1 MQPKKLGRMLAVV
14 ACVAL
19 VTAACGGSSKNS
31 AAGKVKTLAAVSG
44 FDPAKAE
51 IRLGVISP
59 LSGPVAVIGKPLT
72 AGNEVFFKKINDQGG
87 IGGKYKVVLDEQDSQ
102 YVPQNG
108 VQTYNSIKGNVVM
121 FAQLLGTPVTKAV
134 LPLLKQDNIVAAPA
148 SLDADWVREPNLLA
162 IGGPYQIQM
171 INAASFLLNDD
182 SSAFKGKKDSTAFCS
197 MIQDD
202 AYGAAGQ
209 QGIDFAAKDLG
220 FTVKATAKYA
230 AGNADFTPQIQQLKS
245 ANCQVVFLVSTPSDT
260 GKALGKAAQL
270 QFAPQWMGQSPSYIG
285 ALTAPAS
292 PLKDYLTAHFMIVSE
307 GTEWGDPTVPGMK
320 TMTDDLAKYAPQQ
333 APDYYF
339 SFGYIEASSVA
350 QVLEKAVSL
359 GDLSRAGI
367 VNAMTK
373 IDKLTFDGLSGDY
386 KYGAAKDR
394 EPPRQSSIFKINPA
408 KPIGIEKV
416 KINFT
421 SDSAKKFVFL

>member
-1 MQPKKLGRMLAVV
+1 MKLGRMLAVV
-14 ACVAL
+14 AAVAL
-19 VTAACGGSSKNS
+19 VTAACGGSSKKSDNGGS
-31 AAGKVKTLAAVSG
+31 SSKTLAAAPG
-44 FDPAKAE
+44 FDPAKGE
-51 IRLGVISP
+51 IRVGIISP
-59 LSGPVAVIGKPLT
+59 LSGPVAAIGKPLT
-72 AGNEVFFKKINDQGG
+72 AGNEVLF
-87 IGGKYKVVLDEQDSQ
+87 KVVLDEQDSQ
-102 YVPQNG
+102 YIPQNG
-108 VQTYNSIKGNVVM
+108 VQTYNSIKNNVVM

-148 SLDADWVREPNLLA
+148 SLDADWVREPNLLP

-171 INAASFLLNDD
+171 INAADFLLNDD
-182 SSAFKGKKDSTAFCS
+182 ASAFKGKKDTVFCS

-202 AYGAAGQ
+202 AYGEAGQ
-209 QGIDFAAKDLG
+209 QGVDFASKNLG
-220 FTVKATAKYA
+220 FTVKTTARYKA
-230 AGNADFTPQIQQLKS
+230 ASPDFTSQIQQLKG
-245 ANCQVVFLVSTPSDT
+245 AGCQVVFLVSTPSDT
-260 GKALGKAAQL
+260 GKALGTAAQL

-285 ALTAPAS
+285 ALAAS
-292 PLKDYLTAHFMIVSE
+292 PLKDYLAAHFMIASE
-307 GTEWGDPTVPGMK
+307 GTEWGDPSVPGMK
-320 TMTDDLAKYAPQQ
+320 TMTDDLAKYDPQQ

-359 GDLSRAGI
+359 GDLSRQGI
-367 VNAMTK
+367 LNAMTK

-394 EPPRQSSIFKINPA
+394 EPPRQSTIFKINPA

-421 SDSAKKFVFL
+421 SETAKKFTFTG